1 MPAVEPAEWAA
12 FFGTPG
18 SKAPVGGAEG
28 TVYARAPIGP
38 SSLEL
43 AKAALKWFQE
53 HRPEVLWSKVERMFA
68 EKG

>member
-1 MPAVEPAEWAA
+1 MEIPRPTLADPDSKRVFEVPAVEPAEWAA

-43 AKAALKWFQE
+43 AKAALKWF
-53 HRPEVLWSKVERMFA
+53 
-68 EKG
+68 